1 MRLILIRHA
10 APVRT
15 EAVASGADPELA
27 EIGQRQALRL
37 AEALAREPIVDI
49 VSSPSRRAL
58 ETATPLADAL
68 GHTIRTEPG
77 LAEYDYGMPD
87 YIPMHEL
94 KTADPDAY
102 RRMGEG
108 LLPPYVD
115 ETAFRA
121 RVTDALDKVVANASG
136 SQAVAVVTHG
146 GAINVYLTGL
156 LGAGRPLAFAV
167 AYTSVSRVLASRSGM
182 RTIESVNETAHVAEL
197 LADL

>member
-94 KTADPDAY
+94 KAADPDAY

-156 LGAGRPLAFAV
+156 LGARRPLAFAV

>member
-10 APVRT
+10 APVRA
-15 EAVASGADPELA
+15 EGVASGADPELS
-27 EIGQRQALRL
+27 ELGHRQAQRL
-37 AEALAREPIVDI
+37 AEALAGEPIVDI
-49 VSSPSRRAL
+49 VSSPLRRAL

-94 KTADPDAY
+94 KAADPDAY

-136 SQAVAVVTHG
+136 NQAVAVVTHG

-156 LGAGRPLAFAV
+156 LGAHRALAFAI

-182 RTIESVNETAHVAEL
+182 RTIESVNETAHVAAL
-197 LADL
+197 LAGH